1 MANFSVT
8 GMDALMKQLGHLGDV
23 EELAKKMVDAAV
35 PELEE
40 SVKSG
45 IKEAANRG
53 YATGELAN
61 SVKGTKAKIN
71 NYGVMSAVR
80 VTGTD
85 KRGMRNGEKM
95 AYLEYGTSKQN
106 PHPVMQKA
114 VNRVKGECIQTMQE
128 VYNREIGE

>member
-8 GMDALMKQLGHLGDV
+8 GMDALMKQLEQLGDA

-61 SVKGTKAKIN
+61 SVKGTKAKTN

-95 AYLEYGTSKQN
+95 AYLEYGTSRQTA
-106 PHPVMQKA
+106 HPVLQKA
-114 VNRVKGECIQTMQE
+114 VNKVEKSCLQTMQE
-128 VYNREIGE
+128 VMNREIGE